1 MSNNMKAILT
11 DKIHFELCEI
21 GKEYIDKYESGK
33 LDIYEMVA
41 ILSLK
46 LFDKGATCM
55 REYIGEKQCSHK

>member
-1 MSNNMKAILT
+1 MKAILT

-55 REYIGEKQCSHK
+55 REYIG

>member
-11 DKIHFELCEI
+11 DKIHFELCEM

-41 ILSLK
+41 VLTLK
-46 LFDKGATCM
+46 IFDKGATCM

>member
-11 DKIHFELCEI
+11 DKIHFELAEI

-41 ILSLK
+41 VLTLK
-46 LFDKGATCM
+46 IFEKGV
-55 REYIGEKQCSHK
+55 EYMAENMEK